1 MVGAFNL
8 PAIIAALTFA
18 GVITAIALNWLDLA
32 VAGLLG
38 AMLLRVLGIFS
49 PESTISSIN
58 VGFDTIGLFFGGMV
72 VARALIPT
80 GIFDYLGA
88 RVLRLVRGDGRLLL
102 LSIIVLTAPIC
113 AILPNA
119 TVVILF
125 APLLI
130 RVCGKMGIDFAPP
143 IMLLVFVANAS
154 GLLTLVGDPATF
166 IVGNSIRMSFA
177 NYLYCLSLGG
187 LLSLIALALLLPI
200 LFHSIWRTR
209 TSVEDVEIPRIEHFG
224 VLIIG
229 VIILALM
236 VTLFIFGEN
245 LPVRL
250 GPPGVAIAGASL
262 MLLTIYLSGID
273 TVSGILAD
281 VDWPTLLFF
290 ISIFV
295 MVGALDTTGVISAVG
310 SRLRNIFGSEIGSAS
325 LIVLSTV
332 GLLSS
337 TVPNIPLVVAM
348 VPIVRQY
355 AESQGWATAAQLG
368 AGYGHIP
375 THALSLF
382 YAMMFGATLGGNAT
396 IFGASSNIVAAGI
409 CAREGRP
416 LRYGV
421 RPVRVSGD
429 GRATGR
435 QRDLLEIAFSQIRS
449 RFPMFSLFASASE
462 ENPYPCLPSQQII
475 LDHSQP

>member
-1 MVGAFNL
+1 MIGLSNP

-18 GVITAIALNWLDLA
+18 GVILAIALNWLDLA

-38 AMLLRVLGIFS
+38 AVLLRLLGIVS
-49 PESTISSIN
+49 QQSAVSSIN

-102 LSIIVLTAPIC
+102 LSIIVLSAPIC

-143 IMLLVFVANAS
+143 IMQLVFVANTS

-166 IVGNSIRMSFA
+166 IVGNSIRMNFA
-177 NYLYCLSLGG
+177 SYLYFLSLGG
-187 LLSLIALALLLPI
+187 LLSLIVLALLLPI

-209 TSVEDVEIPRIEHFG
+209 ASVEDVEIPEIEHFG
-224 VLIIG
+224 LLMIG
-229 VIILALM
+229 AIILALM
-236 VTLFIFGEN
+236 VALFIVGES
-245 LPVRL
+245 LPAQI
-250 GPPGVAIAGASL
+250 GPPGVAIIGASL

-273 TVSGILAD
+273 SVSAILSD

-290 ISIFV
+290 ICIFV
-295 MVGALDTTGVISAVG
+295 LVGALDSTGVLAAVG
-310 SRLRNIFGSEIGSAS
+310 SRLRNIFGSEIGSAC

-332 GLLSS
+332 AVISS

-348 VPIVRQY
+348 VPIIRQY
-355 AESQGWATAAQLG
+355 AESRGWATAAQLA

-375 THALSLF
+375 NHALPLF
-382 YAMMFGATLGGNAT
+382 YAMMFGATLGGNGT
-396 IFGASSNIVAAGI
+396 MFGASSNIVAAGV

-416 LRYGV
+416 LRYIEFVRYGLPVMLVQLVISAIYLKLRFLRQIVGV
-421 RPVRVSGD
+421 TACSIAKRPTSTLR
-429 GRATGR
+429 
-435 QRDLLEIAFSQIRS
+435 
-449 RFPMFSLFASASE
+449 
-462 ENPYPCLPSQQII
+462 
-475 LDHSQP
+475 

>member
-1 MVGAFNL
+1 MIGASNI

-18 GVITAIALNWLDLA
+18 AVIIAIALNWLDLA
-32 VAGLLG
+32 VAGLL
-38 AMLLRVLGIFS
+38 AVVLLRLLGIVS
-49 PESTISSIN
+49 AEMAVSSIN

-102 LSIIVLTAPIC
+102 LSIVALTAPIC

-130 RVCGKMGIDFAPP
+130 RVCREMGIDFAPP

-166 IVGNSIRMSFA
+166 IVGNSIRMNFA
-177 NYLYCLSLGG
+177 TYLYFLSFGG
-187 LLSLIALALLLPI
+187 LLSLIALAFMLPI
-200 LFHSIWRTR
+200 SFRSIWRTR
-209 TSVEDVEIPRIEHFG
+209 APVDDVEIPKIEHLR

-229 VIILALM
+229 VLILALM
-236 VTLFIFGEN
+236 VTLFIVGEG
-245 LPVRL
+245 LPVHL
-250 GPPGVAIAGASL
+250 DPPGVAIVGASL

-273 TVSGILAD
+273 TVAGILAD
-281 VDWPTLLFF
+281 IDWQTLLFF
-290 ISIFV
+290 ICIFV
-295 MVGALDTTGVISAVG
+295 MVGALDTTGVIAAAG
-310 SRLRNIFGSEIGSAS
+310 SRLREVFGSEIASPS
-325 LIVLSTV
+325 LIIVSTV
-332 GLLSS
+332 GVLSS

-348 VPIVRQY
+348 VPVVRQY
-355 AESQGWATAAQLG
+355 AESQGWATAAQLA

-375 THALSLF
+375 AHALPLF
-382 YAMMFGATLGGNAT
+382 YAMMYGATLGGNGT
-396 IFGASSNIVAAGI
+396 MFGASSNIVAAGI

-416 LRYGV
+416 LRYVEFARYGIPVMVVQLIVSAIYLKV
-421 RPVRVSGD
+421 RFLR
-429 GRATGR
+429 
-435 QRDLLEIAFSQIRS
+435 
-449 RFPMFSLFASASE
+449 
-462 ENPYPCLPSQQII
+462 
-475 LDHSQP
+475 